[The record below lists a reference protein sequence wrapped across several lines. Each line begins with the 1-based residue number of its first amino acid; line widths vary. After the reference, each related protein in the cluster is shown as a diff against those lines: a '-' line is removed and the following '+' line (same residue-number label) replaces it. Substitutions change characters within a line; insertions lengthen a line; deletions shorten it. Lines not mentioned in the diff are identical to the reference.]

1 MFLMIRTSNTDM
13 ANIKVELTDFSPE
26 VLAAKNDAVLRFL
39 EEAGLHLEGEA
50 ADELENSPRRVDT
63 GRLKGSITHRVVGDR
78 DCYVGTNVDYGIYV
92 HEGTMYMTANRFLK
106 NAFERNERQLQLKL
120 KEALT
125 D

>member
-1 MFLMIRTSNTDM
+1 M
-13 ANIKVELTDFSPE
+13 ANIKVELTDYSPE
-26 VLAAKNDAVLRFL
+26 VLKAKNDAVVRFL

-63 GRLKGSITHRVVGDR
+63 GRLKGSITHERTDDR
-78 DCYVGTNVDYGIYV
+78 NVYVGTNVEYGIYV
-92 HEGTMYMTANRFLK
+92 HDGTMRMAPNRFLK
-106 NAFERNERQLQLKL
+106 NAFERNERQLKDKL